1 MIKILKMFPK
11 PISADGEKRC
21 GLAKSNLSLSRLKFS
36 IRRIFMEDFFFFLNL
51 NTKNEMTFFV
61 V

>member
-36 IRRIFMEDFFFFLNL
+36 IRRILMEDSFFFNL